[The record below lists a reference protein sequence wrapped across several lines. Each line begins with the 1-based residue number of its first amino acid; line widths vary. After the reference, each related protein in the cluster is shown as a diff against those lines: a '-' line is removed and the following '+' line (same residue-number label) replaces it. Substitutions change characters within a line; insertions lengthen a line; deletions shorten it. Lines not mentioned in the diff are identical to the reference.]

1 MFQYFDK
8 ETEENF
14 MRRTSAG
21 FSFIIVAFLITI
33 FAVLSA
39 FAQQKTVDATRQSG
53 FAGGET
59 AFAQTAAD
67 DFDAKNELSVLGGF
81 ASRAL
86 GNLRK
91 SNFGFA
97 AVRYSRRIASSDSLA
112 LKYQIDF
119 LPLAVIEYDKQL
131 VTQTAPATFA
141 VRNERTTAY
150 GAGFS
155 PVGLQLNFRRRN
167 KIQPFAAVNA
177 GLIYFNKSIPDDR
190 TATFPNRFGT
200 HLNFATNAGG
210 GVEFASE
217 SSSAVTVGYKFQ
229 HISNA
234 SRGNINPGFNQN
246 ILYVGYTFKKW

>member
-1 MFQYFDK
+1 
-8 ETEENF
+8 
-14 MRRTSAG
+14 MRRASAD
-21 FSFIIVAFLITI
+21 FASTVIVLLITI
-33 FAVLSA
+33 FAVVSA
-39 FAQQKTVDATRQSG
+39 LAQQKTIDAARQSG

-59 AFAQTAAD
+59 AFAQTAAAD
-67 DFDAKNELSVLGGF
+67 DFDAKNELSILGGF
-81 ASRAL
+81 APRAL

-91 SNFGFA
+91 SNYGFA
-97 AVRYSRRIASSDSLA
+97 AVRYSRRVASSDSLA

-119 LPLAVIEYDKQL
+119 LPLVVLEYDRQL

-155 PVGLQLNFRRRN
+155 PFGLQLNFRRRN
-167 KIQPFAAVNA
+167 KIQPFAAINA

-190 TATFPNRFGT
+190 TTTFPNRFGT

-210 GVEFASE
+210 GAEFATE
-217 SSSAVTVGYKFQ
+217 SSRAVTVGYKFQ

-246 ILYVGYTFKKW
+246 IFYAGYTFKKW